1 MRQVPSMS
9 EPSDND
15 ISLDFQFLPEWAQE
29 DSGKNKYAS
38 HSGNDRGGD
47 ARRGGGRKSQN
58 QRGRGDQKARG
69 SNGSKGKSRS
79 DSRRGGRERRERPV
93 PQESRGGRMKHHG
106 KGDRF
111 QRPKVPNLNLKV
123 DFVPDEKGVESIAK
137 EIKLTGRAYPLF
149 QIALLILNRSSRYA
163 IKLSRQ
169 NNSDDK
175 EEAQRLFRCKLDE
188 TVWLTKEQCV
198 RHALSS
204 CFEDFYET
212 RKTETEGPKGNF
224 TFVSKCGVTGK
235 YLGAPNHHN
244 YQNDLVVFHAE
255 RLPRMPFEKF
265 KSRIQIVKDE
275 EAVNEWLEECKWK
288 TEFVSKKTDEKN
300 VFGRR
305 DEVQAHFESNHLEEV
320 FEETQSCSI
329 SGENA
334 KSLQEPRQLAEFLK
348 DQWHRQKHFPM
359 QLSTHLSRIFSR
371 LGLQFF
377 KKDKKITHVSVARPS
392 FLDIESE
399 PVSHSVRRIMQF
411 IDATN
416 NCTRR
421 QILEHLRDAEGD
433 EADKAEEDSGL
444 ENGSGGKN
452 QVISDL
458 HWLIHQ
464 GHVLEFSDGIIETSK
479 RPKKRLETAVVGSTE
494 EAPRKTKPDTPQLDE
509 NLHGEEEANLGAS
522 LEDTASE

>member
-1 MRQVPSMS
+1 MNESS
-9 EPSDND
+9 END
-15 ISLDFQFLPEWAQE
+15 ISLDLQFLPEWAQE
-29 DSGKNKYAS
+29 DSGSNKYSS
-38 HSGNDRGGD
+38 HSGNDRGGEARRGRGRKGQYQRSRSGNKARGD
-47 ARRGGGRKSQN
+47 ASMGKGRSDNRRGGGDRKD
-58 QRGRGDQKARG
+58 RPLAR
-69 SNGSKGKSRS
+69 
-79 DSRRGGRERRERPV
+79 
-93 PQESRGGRMKHHG
+93 ESRGGRKKYYE

-111 QRPKVPNLNLKV
+111 QRPKVPKLNLKV

-149 QIALLILNRSSRYA
+149 QIALLILNRSSRYS

-169 NNSDDK
+169 NNSGDK
-175 EEAQRLFRCKLDE
+175 EAAQRLFRCKLDE
-188 TVWLTKEQCV
+188 TIWLTKEQCV
-198 RHALSS
+198 RHALSGY
-204 CFEDFYET
+204 FENFYET
-212 RKTETEGPKGNF
+212 QKTETERPKGNF
-224 TFVSKCGVTGK
+224 TFVAKCGVTGK

-244 YQNDLVVFHAE
+244 YQNGLVVFHAE
-255 RLPRMPFEKF
+255 HLPRMPFEKF

-288 TEFVSKKTDEKN
+288 TEFVSIKTDNKD

-305 DEVQAHFESNHLEEV
+305 DEVQTHFESNHLEEV
-320 FEETQSCSI
+320 FDEMQTCFI
-329 SGENA
+329 SGDKA
-334 KSLQEPRQLAEFLK
+334 QSLQEPRQLAEFLK

-359 QLSTHLSRIFSR
+359 QLSTHLSRIFSN

-377 KKDKKITHVSVARPS
+377 KKDKKVTHVSVARPS

-399 PVSHSVRRIMQF
+399 PVSESVRLIMQF

-421 QILEHLRDAEGD
+421 QILEYLADTGGD
-433 EADKAEEDSGL
+433 EVDKVEDKTELGKA
-444 ENGSGGKN
+444 SGGKN

-479 RPKKRLETAVVGSTE
+479 RPKKKLEAIIVGSE
-494 EAPRKTKPDTPQLDE
+494 EEVKKKIKAEAQLLDE
-509 NLHGEEEANLGAS
+509 SLHGREKADLGAS
-522 LEDTASE
+522 SEGSVSE